1 MNDIN
6 NKKNIDSERHSN
18 INSYN
23 KNSFRVVSNPHP
35 DKSKHELNHKF
46 FSPRVIFSSVD
57 KSDKDELKLN
67 KQYKPKLLTGK
78 LPSAFD
84 MKYKGYKVN
93 NLGNIIMK
101 MLLIP
106 KNY

>member
-6 NKKNIDSERHSN
+6 NKKNTEGEKHLN

-23 KNSFRVVSNPHP
+23 VNSFRVVSNPHP
-35 DKSKHELNHKF
+35 DKNKQDVNHKF

-57 KSDKDELKLN
+57 KSDKEELKNN

-84 MKYKGYKVN
+84 IKFKGY
-93 NLGNIIMK
+93 
-101 MLLIP
+101 
-106 KNY
+106 Y